1 MSISLKM
8 ILEEPGK
15 ADSTLKVQTSQKAFG
30 GNRRKGFLREIR
42 KGITSFKQELVV
54 LQEGPLLNKKELLLG
69 MEKGGDCNGNSFTF
83 KDLVED
89 LS

>member
-1 MSISLKM
+1 M

-30 GNRRKGFLREIR
+30 GNRRKLFLREIR
-42 KGITSFKQELVV
+42 KGITSFKQELGV
-54 LQEGPLLNKKELLLG
+54 LQERPLLNKKELLSG
-69 MEKGGDCNGNSFTF
+69 IEEGGNCNGTSLAF

-89 LS
+89 LF